1 MIIYKR
7 GVKDSTEMR
16 MTITNI
22 EYENSRVY
30 VIGDTSIG
38 NLKGGEWCDK
48 VTPVLGETY
57 FFELNI
63 GDLDKEEI
71 MAFFR

>member
-38 NLKGGEWCDK
+38 NLKEGG
-48 VTPVLGETY
+48 VV
-57 FFELNI
+57 
-63 GDLDKEEI
+63 
-71 MAFFR
+71 

>member
-1 MIIYKR
+1 MSS
-7 GVKDSTEMR
+7 VTPAL
-16 MTITNI
+16 
-22 EYENSRVY
+22 
-30 VIGDTSIG
+30 VI
-38 NLKGGEWCDK
+38 LRRGEWCDK